1 MFHAW
6 LLVFSLEERI
16 QPDPCGETAVIL
28 SVPAVIILTFPA
40 LLIPAPE
47 FPASFQI
54 LGSETFNLR
63 SLVDVPRSSCQ
74 KDKNTA
80 RRQSEGKTASRRPPV
95 SGNVISGA
103 RVQRRPRGISSSQYL
118 FL

>member
-1 MFHAW
+1 MERCTPAGIMFHAW

-74 KDKNTA
+74 KDKNKHSPATV
-80 RRQSEGKTASRRPPV
+80 RGKNGFSETTCQWERH
-95 SGNVISGA
+95 
-103 RVQRRPRGISSSQYL
+103 
-118 FL
+118 